1 LLAGDDDTVAAFGT
15 LGLSEHR
22 GTASMGILL
31 AISLAAAVAMIFALT
46 PTLIGL
52 SRRRRNTAKDEIFA
66 KTV

>member
-31 AISLAAAVAMIFALT
+31 TISLAAAVAMIFA
-46 PTLIGL
+46 LIGL
-52 SRRRRNTAKDEIFA
+52 SRRRRNTAKDETFA